1 MINEEVHVFSLAP
14 VRADSWGAKSHQDG
28 NSLYPYGSLIV
39 GGFSE
44 WSVSIEDEDR
54 KHASYRN
61 HSSYPRVKDGA
72 LPRI

>member
-1 MINEEVHVFSLAP
+1 MLIHEALKAIRIET
-14 VRADSWGAKSHQDG
+14 
-28 NSLYPYGSLIV
+28 LYIHMEYGSLIV